1 MVHQYTRYF
10 YLSYFSVISKFPG
23 GHLIGVMSAEVVAL
37 LNLLNDFALLSSIFL
52 SLVQSV
58 LPTFSLVTLNQ
69 HCKYFWTVFFLQ
81 WFRLGFVEY
90 AQRFCSTF
98 TKMTRLIS
106 RSNRHWSNHRRLLV
120 ELNPTYLLLVSQAH
134 II

>member
-1 MVHQYTRYF
+1 
-10 YLSYFSVISKFPG
+10 
-23 GHLIGVMSAEVVAL
+23 MSAEVVAL

-81 WFRLGFVEY
+81 
-90 AQRFCSTF
+90 
-98 TKMTRLIS
+98 
-106 RSNRHWSNHRRLLV
+106 
-120 ELNPTYLLLVSQAH
+120 
-134 II
+134 